1 MTEQKWLHDLLINT
15 NQLSGKWN
23 TQNCYQFNK
32 VMTLDTCYPTRTLI
46 GVRVRCKV
54 IVVLDISSHWGCRE
68 WFTYCSAVIT
78 LVFIVQEAQGAHS
91 TWSSSL
97 IFRDSTITDIKIL
110 SFLVY
115 AIMWVVKKPMIK
127 CNTVIGTTA
136 ILFIFGWDGAETGRD
151 RQRQAETGSLPDRD
165 YHLSIV
171 LISPSRHTYWLS
183 LAGLLVSLS
192 HWPQVCRII

>member
-1 MTEQKWLHDLLINT
+1 MESH
-15 NQLSGKWN
+15 

-46 GVRVRCKV
+46 GVRCKV

-151 RQRQAETGSLPDRD
+151 RQRQAASQTEITISVLFLSRLP
-165 YHLSIV
+165 V
-171 LISPSRHTYWLS
+171 THTDWAWLACWCHC
-183 LAGLLVSLS
+183 LTDLKFAV
-192 HWPQVCRII
+192 